1 MRRVTGRPTQGRR
14 ELVRQDVVWR
24 VLKVFGKEYT
34 AGVSGLGLFWR
45 DIIRQAG
52 RDVAGLGVT
61 WQARNGLG
69 SLRGF
74 WLGKARSDK
83 DYKAG

>member
-1 MRRVTGRPTQGRR
+1 VMMTVAARM
-14 ELVRQDVVWR
+14 
-24 VLKVFGKEYT
+24 GK
-34 AGVSGLGLFWR
+34 A
-45 DIIRQAG
+45 RQA
-52 RDVAGLGVT
+52 RS
-61 WQARNGLG
+61 GLG